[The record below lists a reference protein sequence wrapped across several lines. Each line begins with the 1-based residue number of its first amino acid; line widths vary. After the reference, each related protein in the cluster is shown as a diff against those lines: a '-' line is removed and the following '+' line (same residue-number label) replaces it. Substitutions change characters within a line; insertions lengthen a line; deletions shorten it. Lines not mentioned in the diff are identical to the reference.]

1 MKARLPVWLSPVWL
15 VIGAIVSVQFGA
27 AIAKSLF
34 GEVDPTAF
42 AWLRMTVSALLFYAI
57 ARPRFR
63 GRTWADWRVVLGYGV
78 CLATMNWSIYQSFAR
93 IPLGLAVTIE
103 FLGPLA
109 VAVITSRRLRDF
121 LWAGLAAAGVVLL
134 GWSPAPLDPIGVGF
148 ALLAGAAWAGYIVL
162 AGPTARAWSGL
173 TGATVGSLVGA
184 IGFAIPGLITGG
196 TALWQPWVLGVG
208 LAVGVLSST
217 IPYGLELVARRRI
230 PSGTFSILMSLEP
243 GVAALSALIVLGER
257 LSPVE
262 LVAMACVIVASV
274 GATRTMNRRG
284 TQPATSL
291 GSGT

>member
-1 MKARLPVWLSPVWL
+1 MKAGLPSWLSPVWL

-27 AIAKSLF
+27 AIAKSVF
-34 GEVDPTAF
+34 GVVDPTAF
-42 AWLRMTVSALLFYAI
+42 AWLRMTISALLFYAI

-63 GRTWADWRVVLGYGV
+63 GRTWADWRVALGYGV

-109 VAVITSRRLRDF
+109 VAVAGSRRLRDF
-121 LWAGLAAAGVVLL
+121 LWAGLAAAGVLLL
-134 GWSPAPLDPIGVGF
+134 GWAPVPLDPVGVGY
-148 ALLAGAAWAGYIVL
+148 ALLAGAAWAGYILL

-173 TGATVGSLVGA
+173 TGATVGSLVGPVVFVVPA
-184 IGFAIPGLITGG
+184 LLSGG
-196 TALWQPWVLGVG
+196 SALWQPWVLAVG
-208 LAVGVLSST
+208 LGVGVLSST
-217 IPYGLELVARRRI
+217 IPYGLELIARRRI

-243 GVAALSALIVLGER
+243 AVAALAALILLGER

-274 GATRTMNRRG
+274 GATRTLTRRASS
-284 TQPATSL
+284 TPVQ
-291 GSGT
+291 

>member
-1 MKARLPVWLSPVWL
+1 MKAGLPSWLSPVWL

-27 AIAKSLF
+27 AIAKSVF
-34 GEVDPTAF
+34 GVVDPTAF
-42 AWLRMTVSALLFYAI
+42 AWLRMTISALLFYAI

-63 GRTWADWRVVLGYGV
+63 GRTWADWRVALGYGV

-109 VAVITSRRLRDF
+109 VAVAGSRRLRDF
-121 LWAGLAAAGVVLL
+121 LWAGLAAAGVLLL
-134 GWSPAPLDPIGVGF
+134 GWAPAPLDPVGVGY
-148 ALLAGAAWAGYIVL
+148 ALLAGAAWAGYILL

-173 TGATVGSLVGA
+173 TGATVGSLMGPVVFVVPA
-184 IGFAIPGLITGG
+184 LLSGG
-196 TALWQPWVLGVG
+196 SALWQPWVLAVG
-208 LAVGVLSST
+208 LGVGVLSST
-217 IPYGLELVARRRI
+217 IPYGLELIARRRI

-243 GVAALSALIVLGER
+243 AVAALAALILLGER

-274 GATRTMNRRG
+274 GATRTLTRRASS
-284 TQPATSL
+284 TPVQ
-291 GSGT
+291 

>member
-1 MKARLPVWLSPVWL
+1 MKAGLPSWLSPVWL

-27 AIAKSLF
+27 AIAKSVF
-34 GEVDPTAF
+34 GVVDPTAF
-42 AWLRMTVSALLFYAI
+42 AWLRMTISALLFYAI

-63 GRTWADWRVVLGYGV
+63 GRTWADWRVALGYGV

-109 VAVITSRRLRDF
+109 VAVAGSRRLRDF
-121 LWAGLAAAGVVLL
+121 LWAGLAAAGVLLL
-134 GWSPAPLDPIGVGF
+134 GWAPAPLDPVGVGY
-148 ALLAGAAWAGYIVL
+148 ALLAGAAWAGYILL

-173 TGATVGSLVGA
+173 TGATVGSLVGPVVFVVPA
-184 IGFAIPGLITGG
+184 LLSGG
-196 TALWQPWVLGVG
+196 SALWQPWVLAVG
-208 LAVGVLSST
+208 LGVGVLSST
-217 IPYGLELVARRRI
+217 IPYGLELIARRRI

-243 GVAALSALIVLGER
+243 AVAALAALILLGER

-274 GATRTMNRRG
+274 GATRTLTRRASS
-284 TQPATSL
+284 TPVQ
-291 GSGT
+291 